1 MTDHRTT
8 FNHVGLCVADRAR
21 SRRFYE
27 GLLGFQF
34 WWELAPPDPGSGPD
48 DVPEW
53 DSLGSLKLLLALEEA
68 FGCTIDEDV
77 LAAARTV
84 GDVQRVVELTR
95 QRAAARA

>member
-1 MTDHRTT
+1 V
-8 FNHVGLCVADRAR
+8 FGLP
-21 SRRFYE
+21 
-27 GLLGFQF
+27 
-34 WWELAPPDPGSGPD
+34 APPDPSSGPD

-77 LAAARTV
+77 LAGARTV

-95 QRAAARA
+95 RRAAARA